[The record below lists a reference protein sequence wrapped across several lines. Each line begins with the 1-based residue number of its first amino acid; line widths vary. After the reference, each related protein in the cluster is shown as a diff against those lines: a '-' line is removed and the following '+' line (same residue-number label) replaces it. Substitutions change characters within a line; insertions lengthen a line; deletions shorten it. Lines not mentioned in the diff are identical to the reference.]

1 MFGPTVQRLVDAF
14 HSGEE
19 PLSSGHDYRQALEIA
34 IALKLSAA
42 QVSDESWRGGGRRG
56 ERERERERERETQSE
71 RERARARAPGPHLGR
86 TVMTAD
92 VVETTTS

>member
-56 ERERERERERETQSE
+56 ERERERERERES
-71 RERARARAPGPHLGR
+71 ARAPGPHLGR

>member
-56 ERERERERERETQSE
+56 ERERERET
-71 RERARARAPGPHLGR
+71 GPHLGR

>member
-56 ERERERERERETQSE
+56 ERERER
-71 RERARARAPGPHLGR
+71 APGPHLGR